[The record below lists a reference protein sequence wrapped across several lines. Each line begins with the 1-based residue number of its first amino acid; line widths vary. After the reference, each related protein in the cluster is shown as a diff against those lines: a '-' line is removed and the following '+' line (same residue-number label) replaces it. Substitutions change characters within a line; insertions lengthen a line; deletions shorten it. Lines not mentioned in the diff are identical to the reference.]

1 MEQQNKSLEISKQE
15 MDLKEE
21 QMDEPIIS
29 AISCDDVVVDE
40 DDEDGEDGE
49 DDEEGEYDYNE
60 QQSDCSSDMDS
71 ENQKVPIDLS
81 DNEFYKGICT
91 LLEDEHGNNI
101 LEYISLLH
109 TELIGVNKNLRS
121 MNKNMNKIASCAEL
135 IAKKKV

>member
-1 MEQQNKSLEISKQE
+1 MEQQNKSDDISKQE
-15 MDLKEE
+15 MDLKQE

-29 AISCDDVVVDE
+29 AISCEDDVIDNEGDE
-40 DDEDGEDGE
+40 DDEE
-49 DDEEGEYDYNE
+49 EYDYNE
-60 QQSDCSSDMDS
+60 QQSDCSSDMGS

-81 DNEFYKGICT
+81 DNDFYKGICT
-91 LLEDEHGNNI
+91 LLEDDHGNNI

-121 MNKNMNKIASCAEL
+121 MNKNMTKIASCAEL

>member
-29 AISCDDVVVDE
+29 AISCEDDVVV
-40 DDEDGEDGE
+40 DEDGEDGE